1 MKDVRRKELFG
12 KLRNTM
18 RRHSERQR
26 ATYKVFVWFKV
37 FFLAEQRLSFFFFFL
52 LLQHSLVNNLLEK
65 LSGGGF
71 FALGGEECQSLEY
84 CWSIHCNVTK

>member
-37 FFLAEQRLSFFFFFL
+37 FFLAEQRLSFFFFL

-65 LSGGGF
+65 LSGGF
-71 FALGGEECQSLEY
+71 FALGGGGECQSLEY
-84 CWSIHCNVTK
+84 CWSIHCSVTK